1 MVCYMYVV
9 CMRYY
14 ISYLTLF
21 FDNYIFNNIEKS
33 HISGVLS
40 THFSDHQMIFTIL
53 KTNFRDS
60 NNSKKYVEIKL
71 TSEENLE
78 KFKAEINE
86 RNIYGVL
93 DKNIAYDPNI
103 NIEILTNAIIDAK
116 NMHIPIK
123 RRKFN
128 KRKDKKEVWMTDQ
141 LLELV
146 NRKNDLYIELKK
158 TPKLSNC
165 YNTKKVNFK
174 TSEGIVNREIADA
187 KTQHYARVFQ
197 SYKSNMKKT
206 WQIMNDTLSRN
217 KKDKSLP
224 EYIIIDGEKITE
236 HKEITNIFNKYFAN
250 IGTKLASSINCC
262 DQTQTFKSY
271 LKSPTEKTFSSSKVC
286 EPKVQQIINQM
297 KKKAK

>member
-1 MVCYMYVV
+1 MSVGFIPNITLPTQ
-9 CMRYY
+9 
-14 ISYLTLF
+14 ISETAATLI
-21 FDNYIFNNIEKS
+21 DNIFTNNIEKS

-60 NNSKKYVEIKL
+60 NNSKKYVEIEL

-78 KFKAEINE
+78 KFKAEITE

-93 DKNIAYDPNI
+93 DKNIAHDPNI

-146 NRKNDLYIELKK
+146 NQKNDL
-158 TPKLSNC
+158 
-165 YNTKKVNFK
+165 
-174 TSEGIVNREIADA
+174 
-187 KTQHYARVFQ
+187 
-197 SYKSNMKKT
+197 
-206 WQIMNDTLSRN
+206 
-217 KKDKSLP
+217 
-224 EYIIIDGEKITE
+224 
-236 HKEITNIFNKYFAN
+236 
-250 IGTKLASSINCC
+250 
-262 DQTQTFKSY
+262 
-271 LKSPTEKTFSSSKVC
+271 
-286 EPKVQQIINQM
+286 
-297 KKKAK
+297 